1 MALAEKLKARQ
12 ETAGSPI
19 MKDREKLETI
29 DVLESMT
36 LTLDAIDLMTKD
48 GNEFAV
54 VTFKEFPDG
63 FYFGGKVLTDLVKM
77 IYEESGIEEGKPLTV
92 AEDNIELIAER
103 KKSKSGRMYTAF
115 SIK

>member
-1 MALAEKLKARQ
+1 MTLAEKLKARQ

-19 MKDREKLETI
+19 MKDREKIETI

-36 LTLDAIDLMTKD
+36 LTLDAVDIMTKD

-77 IYEESGIEEGKPLTV
+77 IYEESGIETGKPLTV
-92 AEDNIELIAER
+92 ADDNIELIAER
-103 KKSKSGRMYTAF
+103 KKSKNGRMYTAF
-115 SIK
+115 AIK

>member
-1 MALAEKLKARQ
+1 MTLAEKLKARQ

-63 FYFGGKVLTDLVKM
+63 FYFGGRVLTDLVKM

-92 AEDNIELIAER
+92 ADDNIELIAER
-103 KKSKSGRMYTAF
+103 KKSKNGRMYTAF
-115 SIK
+115 AIK

>member
-1 MALAEKLKARQ
+1 MTLSEKLKARQ
-12 ETAGSPI
+12 ENAGSPI
-19 MKDREKLETI
+19 MKNREKLETI

-36 LTLDAIDLMTKD
+36 LTLDAVDMMTKD

-77 IYEESGIEEGKPLTV
+77 IYEECEAESGKPIEL
-92 AEDNIELIAER
+92 ADANIELVAER
-103 KKSKSGRMYTAF
+103 KKAKSGRMYTAF
-115 SIK
+115 SVK

>member
-1 MALAEKLKARQ
+1 MTLAEKLRARQ

-36 LTLDAIDLMTKD
+36 LTLDAVDIMTKD

-92 AEDNIELIAER
+92 ADDNIELIAER
-103 KKSKSGRMYTAF
+103 KKSKNGRMYTAF

>member
-1 MALAEKLKARQ
+1 MTLAEKLRARQ

-36 LTLDAIDLMTKD
+36 LTLDAVDIMTKD

-103 KKSKSGRMYTAF
+103 KKSKNGRMYTAF

>member
-1 MALAEKLKARQ
+1 MTLAEKLKARQ

-36 LTLDAIDLMTKD
+36 LTLDAVDIMTKD

-63 FYFGGKVLTDLVKM
+63 FHFGGKVLTDLVKM
-77 IYEESGIEEGKPLTV
+77 IYEENGIEEGKPLTV
-92 AEDNIELIAER
+92 ADDNIELIAER
-103 KKSKSGRMYTAF
+103 KKSKNGRMYTAF

>member
-1 MALAEKLKARQ
+1 MTLAEKLKARQ

-36 LTLDAIDLMTKD
+36 LTLDAVDIMTKD

-77 IYEESGIEEGKPLTV
+77 IYEESGIETGKPLTV

-103 KKSKSGRMYTAF
+103 KKSKNGRMYTAF

>member
-1 MALAEKLKARQ
+1 MTLAEKLKARQ

-29 DVLESMT
+29 DILESMT
-36 LTLDAIDLMTKD
+36 LTLDDIDLMTKD

-63 FYFGGKVLTDLVKM
+63 FYFGGKVLTDIVKM
-77 IYEESGIEEGKPLTV
+77 IYEETGGELGKPVHV
-92 AEDNIELIAER
+92 AVDNIELIAER

>member
-1 MALAEKLKARQ
+1 MTLAEKLKARQ

-36 LTLDAIDLMTKD
+36 LTLDAVDLMTKD

-77 IYEESGIEEGKPLTV
+77 IYEESGIETGKPLTV
-92 AEDNIELIAER
+92 KDDNIELIAER
-103 KKSKSGRMYTAF
+103 KKSKQGRNYTSF

>member
-1 MALAEKLKARQ
+1 MTLAEKLRARQ
-12 ETAGSPI
+12 ESAGSPI

-36 LTLDAIDLMTKD
+36 LTLDAVDIMTKD

-77 IYEESGIEEGKPLTV
+77 IYEESGIETGKPLTV

-103 KKSKSGRMYTAF
+103 KKSKNGRMYTAF